1 MTNLFL
7 RAPSTKIFVRK
18 NSFHVLV
25 FWILN
30 WVQQQMQVAHIINDN
45 DKCKKCVSSKS
56 LIESWII
63 KWMQIVYPTWYRLKK
78 NRFIFEVK
86 ILWSFICCKCEMR
99 RYKTLRFSFLT
110 WKKANV
116 LHIIIVNMN
125 ISYAFNINRFTGWTM
140 DMTFRLH
147 KSFKSN

>member
-1 MTNLFL
+1 MTNSFL
-7 RAPSTKIFVRK
+7 RAPSTKISARK
-18 NSFHVLV
+18 NCIHVVV

-30 WVQQQMQVAHIINDN
+30 RVQQQMQVVHSINDN
-45 DKCKKCVSSKS
+45 DKCKKCMFTKA

-63 KWMQIVYPTWYRLKK
+63 KWMQIVYPTWYRLKRVDMFL
-78 NRFIFEVK
+78 NEID
-86 ILWSFICCKCEMR
+86 I
-99 RYKTLRFSFLT
+99 LRFSFLT